1 MKVAILSPVTW
12 RTPPRNYGPWE
23 QVASVLAEALVK
35 EGIDVTL
42 FATGDSITGAVLD
55 SVIDK
60 PTGEFPADAKVA
72 ECLHIANLMEKA
84 GSFDIIHNNFDFLP
98 LTYSKLINTPV
109 ITTIHGFSSPL
120 IVPVYKKYNGNSHYV
135 SISNS
140 DRHPGLNYLDTVYN
154 GLDEQQFSFGKGD
167 GDYLL
172 YFGRIH
178 PDKGTYEAIQIA
190 VHSKKKLIICGLI
203 QDQQYF
209 NEKVL
214 PFIDSDSIVYFGNAG
229 PQQRNE
235 LLGNASAL
243 LHPISFEE
251 PFGLSVAESM
261 MCGTPVIAFNRGA
274 MKELIIDCKTGFLV
288 DDIKQAVD
296 AVGLIK
302 TIDRNI
308 CRQHALQKFSSGEM
322 ALHYIKLY
330 HKIIDNAG
338 GKARGYSLPNS
349 SSSNSFNGRVAK
361 EEA

>member
-35 EGIDVTL
+35 EGIEVTL
-42 FATGDSITGAVLD
+42 FATGDSITSAALD

-109 ITTIHGFSSPL
+109 LTTIHGFSSPL
-120 IVPVYKKYNGNSHYV
+120 IVPVYKKYNEHSYYV

-140 DRHPGLNYLDTVYN
+140 DRHTGLNYLDTVYN
-154 GLDEQQFSFGKGD
+154 GLDEQQFSFGTGT

-178 PDKGTYEAIQIA
+178 PDKGTYEGIQIA
-190 VHSKKKLIICGLI
+190 AQSKKKLIICGLI
-203 QDQQYF
+203 QDRPYF

-214 PFIDSDSIVYFGNAG
+214 PFIDSSSVVYFGNAG

-274 MKELIIDCKTGFLV
+274 MKELIVDCKTGFLV
-288 DDIKQAVD
+288 DDTKEAIE
-296 AVGLIK
+296 AVGMIK
-302 TIDRNI
+302 NIDRNN
-308 CRQHALQKFSSGEM
+308 CRQQALQKFSSREM

-330 HKIIDNAG
+330 NKIIDNAAG
-338 GKARGYSLPNS
+338 NAPGQLLPS
-349 SSSNSFNGRVAK
+349 ISSSNSVKGRVAK
-361 EEA
+361 EDA

>member
-35 EGIDVTL
+35 EEIDVTL
-42 FATGDSITGAVLD
+42 FATGDSVTGAALEA
-55 SVIDK
+55 VIDK
-60 PTGEFPADAKVA
+60 PTGEYPADAKVA

-84 GSFDIIHNNFDFLP
+84 SSFDIIHNNFDFLP
-98 LTYSKLINTPV
+98 LTYTKLINTPV
-109 ITTIHGFSSPL
+109 ITTIHGFSSQL
-120 IVPVYKKYNGNSHYV
+120 IVPVYKKYNRNSYYV

-154 GLDEQQFSFGKGD
+154 GLDEQQFSFGMGT

-190 VHSKKKLIICGLI
+190 AQSKKKLIIFGLI
-203 QDQQYF
+203 QDRPYF

-214 PFIDSDSIVYFGNAG
+214 PFIDSSSVVYFGNAG
-229 PQQRNE
+229 PRQRNE

-243 LHPISFEE
+243 LHPINFEE
-251 PFGLSVAESM
+251 PFGLSVAEAM

>member
-23 QVASVLAEALVK
+23 QVASVLTEALVK
-35 EGIDVTL
+35 EGIEVTL
-42 FATGDSITGAVLD
+42 FATGDSITSASLD

-60 PTGEFPADAKVA
+60 PTGEYPADAKVA

-109 ITTIHGFSSPL
+109 ITTIHGFSSEL
-120 IVPVYKKYNGNSHYV
+120 IVPVYKKYNDHSYYV

-154 GLDEQQFSFGKGD
+154 GLDEQQFSFGMGT

-190 VHSKKKLIICGLI
+190 TQSRKKLVICGLI
-203 QDQQYF
+203 QDRQYF
-209 NEKVL
+209 NEKVQ
-214 PFIDSDSIVYFGNAG
+214 PFIDATSVVYVGNAG
-229 PQQRNE
+229 PHQRNE

-251 PFGLSVAESM
+251 PFGLSVAEAM

-274 MKELIIDCKTGFLV
+274 MKELILNLKTGFLV
-288 DDIKQAVD
+288 DDIKEAIN
-296 AVGLIK
+296 AVGRIK
-302 TIDRNI
+302 NIDRNT
-308 CRQHALQKFSSGEM
+308 CRQHALQKFGSREM
-322 ALHYIKLY
+322 ALHYIDLY
-330 HKIIDNAG
+330 HKIMENAG
-338 GKARGYSLPNS
+338 ANALGYSLPS
-349 SSSNSFNGRVAK
+349 ISSSNSFKGSVAN

>member
-1 MKVAILSPVTW
+1 
-12 RTPPRNYGPWE
+12 
-23 QVASVLAEALVK
+23 
-35 EGIDVTL
+35 
-42 FATGDSITGAVLD
+42 
-55 SVIDK
+55 
-60 PTGEFPADAKVA
+60 
-72 ECLHIANLMEKA
+72 MEKA

-109 ITTIHGFSSPL
+109 ITTIHGFSSQL
-120 IVPVYKKYNGNSHYV
+120 IVPVYKKYNRNSYYV

-154 GLDEQQFSFGKGD
+154 GLDEQQFSFGTGN

-190 VHSKKKLIICGLI
+190 AQSKKKLIICGLI

-214 PFIDSDSIVYFGNAG
+214 PFIDSTSIVYFGNAG
-229 PQQRNE
+229 QAQRTE

-274 MKELIIDCKTGFLV
+274 MKELIVDCKTGFLV
-288 DDIKQAVD
+288 DDTKEAID
-296 AVGLIK
+296 AVGMIK
-302 TIDRNI
+302 TVDRNA
-308 CRQHALQKFSSGEM
+308 CRQHALQKFGSREM

-330 HKIIDNAG
+330 NKIIDNAA
-338 GKARGYSLPNS
+338 GKAPGQLLPSIS
-349 SSSNSFNGRVAK
+349 SSSSFKGRVAK
-361 EEA
+361 EDA